1 MPTFKTTKK
10 RDDPEH
16 KLQKSIFDYVNK
28 VLPALRWFI
37 FAIPNG
43 GHRDVRVAKKLKAEG
58 VTSGVWDIFVS
69 LPNLTKHGL
78 YIECKIDKNKLTPNQ
93 EVFKIKVEP
102 VGYGFAECR
111 SLEDFECILCD
122 YFGLEKLSNK
132 EIVSRIDCEAYV
144 QRGYND
150 R

>member
-1 MPTFKTTKK
+1 MPTWKVPKK

-16 KLQKSIFDYVNK
+16 QLQKSIFDYVDK
-28 VLPALRWFI
+28 VLPALRPFI

-69 LPNLTKHGL
+69 LPNLDKHGL
-78 YIECKIDKNKLTPNQ
+78 YIECKTDKNELTSNQ
-93 EVFKIKVEP
+93 EAFKIKVEP
-102 VGYGFAECR
+102 VGYSFSECR

-132 EIVSRIDCEAYV
+132 EIVSRINCEAYI
-144 QRGYND
+144 QRGYKQ
-150 R
+150 